1 MVKSKNPKQKSLKKR
16 SQSKK
21 KNLRKKRTTVKK
33 GKKVEKSLKERIS
46 SQIQDFINPIEIKNE
61 EIPQEMNTIKVIN
74 KKTDKPKLV
83 LIYADWCIHC
93 QSLKPQWNDMKVQLI
108 NEKKYNEEDIFEI
121 ESGEQE
127 QKLLD
132 LNGRFIINGQEI
144 KADGYPTMGKI
155 KEGQFNRYTGGR
167 SVADLCAWAKS

>member
-1 MVKSKNPKQKSLKKR
+1 MVKPRNPKQKSLKKK

-21 KNLRKKRTTVKK
+21 KNLRKKRTTIKK
-33 GKKVEKSLKERIS
+33 AKKVEKSLKERIS
-46 SQIQDFINPIEIKNE
+46 SQIQDLINPIEIKNE
-61 EIPQEMNTIKVIN
+61 EIPQDLNTIKVIN

-93 QSLKPQWNDMKVQLI
+93 QTLKPNWNGMKAQLI
-108 NEKKYNEEDIFEI
+108 NEKNYNEEDIFEI

-132 LNGRFIINGQEI
+132 LNGRFIKNGEHI
-144 KADGYPTMGKI
+144 TAGGYPTLGKI
-155 KEGQFNRYTGGR
+155 KEGKFNTYTGGR
-167 SVADLCAWAKS
+167 SVAELCAWAKN

>member
-74 KKTDKPKLV
+74 KKRQIKTK
-83 LIYADWCIHC
+83 Y
-93 QSLKPQWNDMKVQLI
+93 S
-108 NEKKYNEEDIFEI
+108 KK
-121 ESGEQE
+121 
-127 QKLLD
+127 
-132 LNGRFIINGQEI
+132 
-144 KADGYPTMGKI
+144 
-155 KEGQFNRYTGGR
+155 
-167 SVADLCAWAKS
+167 